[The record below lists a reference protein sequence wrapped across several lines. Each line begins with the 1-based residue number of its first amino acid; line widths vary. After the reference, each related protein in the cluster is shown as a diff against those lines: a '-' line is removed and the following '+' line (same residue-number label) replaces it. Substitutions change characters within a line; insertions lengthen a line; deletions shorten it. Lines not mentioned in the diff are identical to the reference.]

1 MPNKRSHEWIQ
12 KTTAEEQSEWIEVIE
27 SHHQRER
34 EKILSFEYCTHYNGP
49 EELCA
54 VKSYAL
60 VKLNK
65 GKVFP
70 HEGQMRISKWKCRQ
84 MSKSWGRLS
93 AVWPRHLTHILR
105 LQIYSPSLSLSLSLS
120 LSTSTSLGLRVRVW
134 GKPQGLGAAS
144 SLKASFHFQDRAGL
158 QYGHCLY
165 TNVALGIM
173 FISITVL
180 EGEKKKKKKKT
191 NKNAEL
197 VCTHCFSWNNASPGV
212 LWRNGYFS
220 NHHFTASSR
229 TSAAL
234 ISCPLTLQWHMIVLW
249 EDLTSKSQA
258 PSSQNHIRNTSTLYF
273 QWTSSR

>member
-1 MPNKRSHEWIQ
+1 MLEYITFSQGKSKTRTSADIYSPLVANCKGPGRSAREGTEWFMQNFPKTICGGWTQTRSKTRVNALFWPESPHSCNRPKKKHYLMPNKRSHEWIQ

-105 LQIYSPSLSLSLSLS
+105 LQIYSPSLSLSLSLPLYLYLARS
-120 LSTSTSLGLRVRVW
+120 SCACVRQTSRARRSELIKGFIPLPGSSRIAIWTLFIHKCCPGNNVYFYYRLGGR
-134 GKPQGLGAAS
+134 K
-144 SLKASFHFQDRAGL
+144 K
-158 QYGHCLY
+158 
-165 TNVALGIM
+165 
-173 FISITVL
+173 
-180 EGEKKKKKKKT
+180 EEEKKDK
-191 NKNAEL
+191 
-197 VCTHCFSWNNASPGV
+197 
-212 LWRNGYFS
+212 
-220 NHHFTASSR
+220 
-229 TSAAL
+229 
-234 ISCPLTLQWHMIVLW
+234 
-249 EDLTSKSQA
+249 
-258 PSSQNHIRNTSTLYF
+258 
-273 QWTSSR
+273 

>member
-1 MPNKRSHEWIQ
+1 MNWGHRILPSGRKRE
-12 KTTAEEQSEWIEVIE
+12 
-27 SHHQRER
+27 
-34 EKILSFEYCTHYNGP
+34 ILSFEYCTHYNGP

-84 MSKSWGRLS
+84 MSKSWGWFS
-93 AVWPRHLTHILR
+93 AVWPWYLTQILR
-105 LQIYSPSLSLSLSLS
+105 LQIYSVSLSLF
-120 LSTSTSLGLRVRVW
+120 LSTSTSLCLCVRAW
-134 GKPQGLGAAS
+134 GKPQGLSAAS
-144 SLKASFHFQDRAGL
+144 SLKALFHFQDWAGL

-173 FISITVL
+173 FISITVVV
-180 EGEKKKKKKKT
+180 GGKKKVS
-191 NKNAEL
+191 KNAEV

-220 NHHFTASSR
+220 NHFSPASSH

-234 ISCPLTLQWHMIVLW
+234 IFSGTWWCCKEAWEAEVTESYHTPNHVRNSFTL
-249 EDLTSKSQA
+249 
-258 PSSQNHIRNTSTLYF
+258 
-273 QWTSSR
+273 

>member
-1 MPNKRSHEWIQ
+1 MPRFHPHSCNRPDKCYLMPNKRSHEWIR

-27 SHHQRER
+27 SYHQRER

-105 LQIYSPSLSLSLSLS
+105 LQIYSPSLSLPLYLYLARSPCACVRQ
-120 LSTSTSLGLRVRVW
+120 TS
-134 GKPQGLGAAS
+134 
-144 SLKASFHFQDRAGL
+144 RAQRSELIKG
-158 QYGHCLY
+158 
-165 TNVALGIM
+165 
-173 FISITVL
+173 FIPL
-180 EGEKKKKKKKT
+180 
-191 NKNAEL
+191 
-197 VCTHCFSWNNASPGV
+197 PG
-212 LWRNGYFS
+212 
-220 NHHFTASSR
+220 SSR
-229 TSAAL
+229 IAIWTL
-234 ISCPLTLQWHMIVLW
+234 FIHKCCPGNNV
-249 EDLTSKSQA
+249 
-258 PSSQNHIRNTSTLYF
+258 YF
-273 QWTSSR
+273 YYRLGRGKKIKDK